1 MKTCLYLG
9 VIAAIAALLVAA
21 APSLAGTDN
30 KALSGA
36 GSSGGA
42 TYGDAVSDDVL
53 TDTIFDRREETGLDA
68 DAETQRVTIE
78 AKRPSAGNW
87 KTVLAK
93 DGAECEGFVFESA
106 KDAEEAALKRGC
118 SGYHEHSIEDGT
130 VLYMPC
136 AIDDKASR

>member
-1 MKTCLYLG
+1 M
-9 VIAAIAALLVAA
+9 IAAIAALLVAA

-30 KALSGA
+30 KALSGV

-93 DGAECEGFVFESA
+93 DFVFESA
-106 KDAEEAALKRGC
+106 KDAEEAALKMGC